1 MASRIQYRRDTASNW
16 TSEDPVLAS
25 GEPGYETD
33 TGKEKI
39 GDGSTAWT
47 SLAYAGG
54 GSSTLLGLTD
64 VGADGTNDQVLTTD
78 GAGSFTFTDKG
89 SGGAVGPDLTDIN
102 SITSQTGSDLEL
114 TAKNVLKLYANAGTN
129 PDITVNG
136 GSSTQIHQIL
146 KTTYKQNTITTKTT
160 GTSGSQSIDANDGAL
175 QVWVLGSGD
184 LSFSAITNA
193 SNGDYGT
200 VIVKQPASTD
210 MGFDISN
217 SGTIQALNGGGNF
230 FGGGSHTEA
239 RYFKFHWCYADG
251 VAIAETISGPLYN

>member
-16 TSEDPVLAS
+16 TSENPVLAS

-64 VGADGTNDQVLTTD
+64 VGADGTNDQVLTTN
-78 GAGSFTFTDKG
+78 GSGSFTFTDKG
-89 SGGAVGPDLTDIN
+89 SGAVGPDLTDIN
-102 SITSQTGSDLEL
+102 SVTSQVGSDLEL
-114 TAKNVLKLYANAGTN
+114 TAKNDLKLYANAGTN
-129 PDITVNG
+129 ADVTVVG
-136 GSSTQIHQIL
+136 GTSTQIHQIL
-146 KTTYKQNTITTKTT
+146 LTTYKRNTVTTKTS
-160 GTSGSQSIDANDGAL
+160 GTSGTQAIDANDGAF

-184 LSFSAITNA
+184 LSFGSITNA
-193 SNGDYGT
+193 SNGDSGT
-200 VIVKQPASTD
+200 VVVKIPASTD

-217 SGTIQALNGGGNF
+217 SGSIQALNGGGSF
-230 FGGGSHTEA
+230 FGGGSQAEA
-239 RYFKFHWCYADG
+239 RYFKFHWCYVDG
-251 VAIAETISGPLYN
+251 VAIAEDISGPLYN